1 MLNARVI
8 QDVLFN
14 RQIEKT
20 LAEDITKI
28 FIKHSGEPMRH
39 RRASRKA
46 LSTNTERLRLYN
58 VVSSLE
64 DLSKLGFKI
73 AYARNLS
80 NKHVKTLAEHWLK
93 SGLASKTM
101 DNKISYLRWFVSASG
116 RKGMITELEDYL
128 PEGTVVNR
136 SRIAVVDKTF
146 TGNNIDPA
154 DVVKD
159 ALALDTR
166 FGYVLLIML
175 TFGLR
180 VAEASKMRVQLRLEE
195 ALQSATL
202 TIAHGAKNGRRREF
216 PLESWQQLDVLIDAL
231 SLVDGPHGSLIPF
244 GKTWNSWR
252 MQFYRMAHKIG
263 LKREGDNVL
272 GLTPHSFRHENLNDL
287 FYRVTGKPSPIQGGE
302 DFDPARYQQA
312 MEEVTRRAGHND
324 RYKSGAYLS
333 TPRAMSKLS
342 KTNNTTEQS

>member
-1 MLNARVI
+1 MLNDAVI
-8 QDVLFN
+8 HDVLSN
-14 RQIEKT
+14 RQIEKS
-20 LAEDITKI
+20 LADDIAKI
-28 FIKHSGEPMRH
+28 FSKHSGEPMRH
-39 RRASRKA
+39 RRASRKS

-64 DLSKLGFKI
+64 DLSKLGYRLE
-73 AYARNLS
+73 YARNLA
-80 NKHVKTLAEHWLK
+80 NRHVKVLAEHWLK
-93 SGLASKTM
+93 SGLAIKTM
-101 DNKISYLRWFVSASG
+101 DNKISYLRWFVAAGG
-116 RKGMITELEDYL
+116 RPGMISELEDYL
-128 PEGTVVNR
+128 PDGTTVNR
-136 SRIAVVDKTF
+136 SRIAIVDKTF
-146 TGNNIDPA
+146 SGNNIDPTE
-154 DVVKD
+154 VVKN

-180 VAEASKMRVQLRLEE
+180 VAEASKMRIQMRLEE
-195 ALQSATL
+195 ALRSASL
-202 TIAHGAKNGRRREF
+202 TVTHGAKNGRSREI

-244 GKTWNSWR
+244 AKTWNSWR

-263 LKREGDNVL
+263 LKREGENVL

-287 FYRVTGKPSPIQGGE
+287 FYRVTGKPSPIQGGV

-324 RYKSGAYLS
+324 RHKSGAYLS

-342 KTNNTTEQS
+342 QANNTTK